1 VPLNLEDKRAI
12 VVSVNAA
19 ASEALSAVVADYR
32 GLSVAEMTNLR
43 LKARETGVYLKV
55 VRNTLAKRAVAG
67 TDYECLTD
75 ALVGPTVLAFS
86 QEDPGAAARL
96 IKDFAKDHD
105 ALEVKALAIGGV
117 AYDAKDID
125 ILAKLPTRDEA
136 IAQLMSVMQ
145 APVAKF
151 VRTLNEVPG
160 KFVRTMAA
168 VKDKKQQ
175 EAA

>member
-1 VPLNLEDKRAI
+1 MPLNLEDKRAI

-67 TDYECLTD
+67 TEYECLTD

-105 ALEVKALAIGGV
+105 ALEVKALAVGGV
-117 AYDAKDID
+117 AYEAKDID
-125 ILAKLPTRDEA
+125 VLAKLPTRDEA

>member
-1 VPLNLEDKRAI
+1 MPLNLEDKRAI

-55 VRNTLAKRAVAG
+55 VRNTLTKRAVAG

-75 ALVGPTVLAFS
+75 ALLGPTVLAFS

>member
-67 TDYECLTD
+67 TEYECLTD

-125 ILAKLPTRDEA
+125 VLAKLPTRDEA

>member
-86 QEDPGAAARL
+86 QDDPGAAARL

-105 ALEVKALAIGGV
+105 ALEVKALAVGGV
-117 AYDAKDID
+117 AYEAKDID
-125 ILAKLPTRDEA
+125 VLAKLPTRDEA

-168 VKDKKQQ
+168 VKDQKQQ